1 MAEGLRA
8 EAVQVKYY
16 KQLLIY
22 CVAGLDRGSAAN
34 EAAASEVEIAVSRLQ
49 SATSPVVLSW
59 TSGAALACC
68 CQGHSLLLGTTFCW
82 QICLGFRV
90 LPLVRSWATPF
101 LKVRQAQQVQDCA
114 AAGRLAG

>member
-1 MAEGLRA
+1 M
-8 EAVQVKYY
+8 QVKYY

-59 TSGAALACC
+59 TSGAAL
-68 CQGHSLLLGTTFCW
+68 S
-82 QICLGFRV
+82 
-90 LPLVRSWATPF
+90 
-101 LKVRQAQQVQDCA
+101 QQLQ
-114 AAGRLAG
+114 AAGHCRAPC